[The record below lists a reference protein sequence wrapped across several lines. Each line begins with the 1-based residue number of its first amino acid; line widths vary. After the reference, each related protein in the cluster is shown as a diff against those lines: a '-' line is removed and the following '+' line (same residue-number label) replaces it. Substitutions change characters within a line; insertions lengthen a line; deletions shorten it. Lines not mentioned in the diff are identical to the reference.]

1 MKNSLENKIQFVKT
15 EKHGGYRNLLDFE
28 VNTLESKANEVIE
41 VGEMVLVPEKDI
53 KVFFEALMNP
63 PSPNDMLK
71 AARIKFDNFI
81 SK

>member
-1 MKNSLENKIQFVKT
+1 MKNSLENKIQFEKT
-15 EKHGGYRNLLDFE
+15 EKHGGYRNLSDFE
-28 VNTLESKANEVIE
+28 VNPLQSKANQVIE
-41 VGEMVLVPEKDI
+41 VGEMMLVPEKDI

-71 AARIKFDNFI
+71 VAKIKFDNFI